1 MSKLSSFLGVR
12 RRPALQAL
20 TTVCAALLLAGP
32 AQSGLID
39 IATSPLVVSNLN
51 SVKPNLF
58 FILDDSGSMDWDYA
72 PDFVGEDD
80 GNGQNC
86 RSTGAGLETAFYS
99 GRFTSLCCQN
109 AQNSQTCLDIDRG
122 TFTQRGH
129 PPFLSADFNGQ
140 AYNPAIR
147 YLPGV
152 NADGTERTA
161 MTSANTTGWT
171 VVPYDQ
177 YGVQSSSTR
186 NLVSDYPDT
195 AWCSSVDPSN
205 CLRNGNYVL
214 PGRVN
219 GVDYTVFNAVLAT
232 GSGAIAVGSPD
243 AATTESR
250 SFGPHYYRIIPSEYC
265 DSENLRNCQH
275 GASGTFTIPAP
286 VRWCNSDA
294 NARASTPAAG
304 SCQANRTSS
313 YTHARYPTKYSVVGT
328 LGSAALT
335 PSVRISLSGCTSSR
349 TVGVGTLIVNGVD
362 LFQGNPTALTNS
374 ASTLASAVR
383 TRINANTGITGFS
396 ASGSN
401 DTFTITAPMSA
412 GNLTATATLSRGSG
426 SHSSCVWTLST
437 TPQFSGYTAPSTG
450 TFQGSF
456 ERIDIVPTRTSY
468 PKAST
473 RSDCAGAT
481 CTYAEEMTNFA
492 NWYAYYKTRMQS
504 MKSSASRAFVG
515 VGDNRRVGYTTLN
528 KNASNDWLNVDTF
541 TGTHKNN
548 WFAKLRAA
556 SPSNATPLKASLSQ
570 AGRYFG
576 GVLKNTTI
584 DGVTVSDPMQYSCQK
599 NYTLLSTDGYWNE
612 STNPIKLDGTN
623 VGEQDAGLSNAMKD
637 RVPVANTLADGAAYY
652 FNTDLRTTA
661 NCTGALGLDV
671 CGTSTDSNVP
681 SEKQVMRT
689 FTLGLGINGFMQFKS
704 DYLSDTTGDYYAVKS
719 GLTPNPAAG
728 VCTWQTSGQCTWPA
742 PVNNSQQNVDDLW
755 HAAVNGDGKYF
766 SARDPAALYTGL
778 YSALAAI
785 DVVESSTAAATTSN
799 PNITAGDNQI
809 FVSSFKS
816 GEWTGEVLGKRID
829 VTTGDV
835 LASTAQDWSASTLLN
850 ANTSRRVLMFDS
862 GSASATKLKA
872 FDWDV
877 MTSSERA
884 YFETAH
890 ITATGRALSQF
901 CALGPYCV
909 NLVTQTATA
918 GEGLVE
924 YIAGSR
930 SQEGDLSDVTKA
942 FRQRVS
948 LLGDVVNSEAVYVGA
963 PALSLTDSGYS
974 AFKSA
979 QGTRTKMVYIGA
991 NDGMLHAFNAE
1002 TGEEVWAYV
1011 PTAVLPNLYK
1021 LADKEY
1027 ASKHQ
1032 YFVDATAT
1040 VADVQIS
1047 GQWRTVLVSGLGAGG
1062 RSYFALDV
1070 TDPNNPKALWE
1081 FTNTNLGFTFGRPE
1095 IGKLE
1100 DGTWVA
1106 LVTSGYNNVSSG
1118 DGKGYLYV
1126 LNVATGAI
1134 VRTIGTNVGS
1144 TSDPA
1149 GLAHIRGWYEDG
1161 ETDATI
1167 KRVYGGDNLGNVWRF
1182 DINNNVGAAGY
1193 DAQRLATLRNASNA
1207 VQPVTSRPELGK
1219 VGPYVMV
1226 FVGTGRYMGSTDLT
1240 DTTTQS
1246 IYGIKDR
1253 LTAEDFGNVRDTA
1266 NAFVRQTLALG
1277 TCPANATSCSGSES
1291 VRTVPNPEPV
1301 NLATNGGWYVDLPV
1315 SSERVNTD
1323 PVLALGTLI
1332 VTSNIITSGDVCKVG
1347 GSSWLNFIDYST
1359 GATVPSALGVAGVY
1373 LNNGIGSRSTVGMLP
1388 SGQLRSYTTV
1398 SNRPR
1403 GPEVNAPPFSANA
1416 GGIKRHSWRD
1426 LSGN

>member
-1 MSKLSSFLGVR
+1 MRKLLNSTVR
-12 RRPALQAL
+12 LQRPVLQSVAGL
-20 TTVCAALLLAGP
+20 CAALLLASP

-39 IATSPLVVSNLN
+39 IASSPLVVSNLN
-51 SVKPNLF
+51 SVKPNLM

-72 PDFVGEDD
+72 PDFVGSD
-80 GNGQNC
+80 GSSGQNC
-86 RSTGAGLETAFYS
+86 RSTGAGLESAFYS

-109 AQNSQTCLDIDRG
+109 AQNSATCLDIDRG
-122 TFTQRGH
+122 TFIQRGH

-147 YLPGV
+147 YLPAV
-152 NADGTERTA
+152 NADGTERPSMNATNTSNWTA
-161 MTSANTTGWT
+161 
-171 VVPYDQ
+171 VPYDQ
-177 YGVQSSSTR
+177 YGVQSTSTR
-186 NLVSDYPDT
+186 NLVSAYPDT
-195 AWCSSVDPSN
+195 AWCSTTNPSD

-214 PGRVN
+214 PGRIG
-219 GVDYTVFNAVLAT
+219 GVDYTVFNAVVAT
-232 GSGAIAVGSPD
+232 GEGQIAVGSPD
-243 AATTESR
+243 AATKENR
-250 SFGPHYYRIIPSEYC
+250 KFGPHYYRIVPSEYC

-275 GASGTFTIPAP
+275 GSSATATVPAP

-294 NARASTPAAG
+294 NARASTPAPY
-304 SCQANRTSS
+304 SCQANRTST

-328 LGSAALT
+328 VAVPAST
-335 PSVRISLSGCTSSR
+335 PSVRITLSGCSSSQQ
-349 TVGVGTLIVNGVD
+349 VAVSSLIVNGVD
-362 LFQGNPTALTNS
+362 LFQGVSTALTRN
-374 ASTLASAVR
+374 ASTLATAIR
-383 TRINANTGITGFS
+383 ANINAKTGTTGYS
-396 ASGSN
+396 AGGSN
-401 DTFTITAPMSA
+401 DTFTITAPVSA
-412 GNLTATATLSRGSG
+412 GNLTVTATLNKSAT
-426 SHSSCVWTLST
+426 SHANCNWSLSQA
-437 TPQFSGYTAPSTG
+437 PRFSGYTAASTG
-450 TFQGSF
+450 TFQGRF
-456 ERIDIVPTRTSY
+456 ERVDILPDTTY
-468 PKAST
+468 PKGQG
-473 RSDCAGAT
+473 RSDCAGDS
-481 CTYAEEMTNFA
+481 CTYEEEMTNFA

-528 KNASNDWLNVDTF
+528 KNVTYDWLNVDTF
-541 TGTHKNN
+541 TGTHKSN
-548 WFAKLRAA
+548 WFAKMRAA
-556 SPSNATPLKASLSQ
+556 APSGATPLKATLSQ

-584 DGVTVSDPMQYSCQK
+584 DGVTVSDPMQYSCQT

-612 STNPIKLDGTN
+612 STNPIKLDGSN
-623 VGEQDAGLSNAMKD
+623 VGDQDSALEFALKD
-637 RVPVANTLADGAAYY
+637 RVPVSNTLADAAAYY
-652 FNTDLRTTA
+652 RNTDLRTTS
-661 NCTGALGLDV
+661 NCTGAVGVDV
-671 CGTSTDSNVP
+671 CGNSTDPNTP
-681 SEKQVMRT
+681 DERQFMRT

-704 DYLSDTTGDYYAVKS
+704 NYENDNSGDFYAVKN
-719 GLTPNPAAG
+719 GLTPNAAGG
-728 VCTWQTSGQCTWPA
+728 VCTWQTSGACTWPA
-742 PVNNSQQNVDDLW
+742 PANNSQQNVDDLW
-755 HAAVNGDGKYF
+755 HAAVNGEGKYF
-766 SARDPAALYTGL
+766 SARDPAALYSGL
-778 YSALAAI
+778 YQALALI
-785 DVVESSTAAATTSN
+785 DTRESSTAAATTSN

-816 GEWTGEVLGKRID
+816 GEWTGELLGKRID
-829 VTTGDV
+829 VDTGDV
-835 LASTAQDWSASTLLN
+835 MATSAQDWSASTLLN
-850 ANTSRRVLMFDS
+850 SNTNRRVLMFD
-862 GSASATKLKA
+862 GDSASSTKLKA

-884 YFETAH
+884 YFQLPH

-909 NLVTQTATA
+909 SLADQAAKA
-918 GEGLVE
+918 GEQLVD
-924 YIAGSR
+924 YIAGAR
-930 SQEGDLSDVTKA
+930 SQEGQPSEVEKA

-963 PALSLTDSGYS
+963 PALGLTESGY
-974 AFKSA
+974 AAYKSA
-979 QGTRTKMVYIGA
+979 QSGRAKMVYIGA
-991 NDGMLHAFNAE
+991 NDGMLHAFDAE
-1002 TGEEVWAYV
+1002 TGVEQWAYV

-1027 ASKHQ
+1027 SGKHQ

-1040 VADVQIS
+1040 VADVKIS

-1070 TDPNNPKALWE
+1070 TDPANPRALWE
-1081 FTNTNLGFTFGRPE
+1081 FTDTNLGYTFGKPE

-1100 DGTWVA
+1100 NGTWVA
-1106 LVTSGYNNVSSG
+1106 LVASGYNNVNTG

-1134 VRTIGTNVGS
+1134 IRTIGTNQGS
-1144 TSDPA
+1144 TSTPA
-1149 GLAHIRGWYEDG
+1149 GLAHIRGWFEDG

-1182 DINNNVGAAGY
+1182 DINDNVGAPDF

-1207 VQPVTSRPELGK
+1207 VQPVTSRPELGQ

-1226 FVGTGRYMGSTDLT
+1226 FVGTGRYMGSSDLT

-1253 LTAEDFGNVRDTA
+1253 LTAEDYGNVRDSA

-1277 TCPANATSCSGSES
+1277 TCPASATSCSAAES
-1291 VRTVPNPEPV
+1291 VRTVPSPEPV

-1332 VTSNIITSGDVCKVG
+1332 VTSNIITEGDVCKVG

-1359 GATVPSALGVAGVY
+1359 GATVPTALGVAGVY

-1388 SGQLRSYTTV
+1388 GGQLRSYTTV

-1403 GPEVNAPPFSANA
+1403 GPEVNSPPFNANA

>member
-1 MSKLSSFLGVR
+1 MSHSVSRPSFV

-20 TTVCAALLLAGP
+20 AGLCAALMLAGP

-39 IATSPLVVSNLN
+39 IASSPLVVSNLN
-51 SVKPNLF
+51 SVKPNLL

-72 PDFVGEDD
+72 PDYVGEDSSI
-80 GNGQNC
+80 GQNC
-86 RSTGAGLETAFYS
+86 RSTGAGLEAAYYS

-109 AQNSQTCLDIDRG
+109 AQNSASCLDIDRG

-129 PPFLSADFNGQ
+129 PPFLSSDFNGM

-152 NADGTERTA
+152 NFDGTERPSMTA
-161 MTSANTTGWT
+161 TNTTNWT
-171 VVPYDQ
+171 SVPYDQ
-177 YGVQSSSTR
+177 YGVQSSSSR
-186 NLVSDYPDT
+186 NLVTNYPDT
-195 AWCSSVDPSN
+195 AWCSTVNAAD

-219 GVDYTVFNAVLAT
+219 GVDYTVYTATVAT
-232 GSGAIAVGSPD
+232 GSGNIAVGSPA
-243 AATTESR
+243 AATEEART
-250 SFGPHYYRIIPSEYC
+250 FGPHYYRIEPSEYC
-265 DSENLRNCQH
+265 DGENLRNCVH
-275 GASGTFTIPAP
+275 GATGSFTIPAP

-294 NARASTPAAG
+294 NARASSPAAG
-304 SCQANRTSS
+304 SCQANRTST
-313 YTHARYPTKYSVVGT
+313 YTHARYPTKYSVTGSVGT
-328 LGSAALT
+328 AAKT
-335 PSVRISLSGCTSSR
+335 PSVRLSLSGCSSTK
-349 TVGVGTLIVNGVD
+349 TVGVLSLIVNGVD
-362 LFQGNPTALTNS
+362 LFRGTGTPLTDS
-374 ASTLASAVR
+374 ASTLATAIR
-383 TRINANTGITGFS
+383 ARINAESGTTGYT
-396 ASGSN
+396 ATGSN
-401 DTFTITAPMSA
+401 DTFTINAPLGD
-412 GNLTATATLSRGSG
+412 GNVTATATLNRATGSNAG
-426 SHSSCVWTLST
+426 CTWSFSN
-437 TPQFSGYTAPSTG
+437 TPRFSGYVAPVNG

-456 ERIDIVPTRTSY
+456 ERVDIVPSRASY

-481 CTYAEEMTNFA
+481 CSYEEEMTNFA

-528 KNASNDWLNVDTF
+528 KNASNDWLNTDTF
-541 TGTHKNN
+541 TGTHKSN
-548 WFAKLRAA
+548 WFSKMRAA
-556 SPSNATPLKASLSQ
+556 APNNATPLKATLSQ

-612 STNPIKLDGTN
+612 STNPVKLDGSD
-623 VGEQDAGLSNAMKD
+623 VGEQDSGLQNAMKD
-637 RVPVANTLADGAAYY
+637 RVPVSNTLADGAAYY
-652 FNTDLRTTA
+652 FNTDLRTTT

-671 CGTSTDSNVP
+671 CGTSTDPNVP
-681 SEKQVMRT
+681 SERQVMRT

-704 DYLSDTTGDYYAVKS
+704 DYLSDTTGDFYAVKS
-719 GLTPNPAAG
+719 GLTPNAAAG

-742 PVNNSQQNVDDLW
+742 PANNSQQNVDDLW

-766 SARDPAALYTGL
+766 SAKDPAALYTGL

-835 LASTAQDWSASTLLN
+835 MASSPQDWSASTLLN
-850 ANTSRRVLMFDS
+850 SNTSRRIFMFD
-862 GSASATKLKA
+862 GSSATKLKP
-872 FDWDV
+872 FDWDD

-890 ITATGRALSQF
+890 ITTTGRALTQF

-909 NLVTQTATA
+909 NLVTQTSAA
-918 GEGLVE
+918 GERLVE

-930 SQEGDLSDVTKA
+930 SQEGVLSDVTKA
-942 FRQRVS
+942 YRSRVS
-948 LLGDVVNSEAVYVGA
+948 LLGDVVNSEAVFVGG
-963 PALSLTDSGYS
+963 PALALNDTGY
-974 AFKSA
+974 AAYKSA
-979 QGTRTKMVYIGA
+979 QGARTKMVYIGA

-1002 TGEEVWAYV
+1002 TGVEMWAYV

-1032 YFVDATAT
+1032 YFVDATAA
-1040 VADVQIS
+1040 VHDVYIS

-1070 TDPNNPKALWE
+1070 TDPSNPRALWE
-1081 FTNTNLGFTFGRPE
+1081 FTNTNLGYTFGKPE

-1126 LNVATGAI
+1126 LNVGTGAI

-1161 ETDATI
+1161 ESDATI

-1193 DAQRLATLRNASNA
+1193 EAQRLAILRNSSSAI
-1207 VQPVTSRPELGK
+1207 QPITSRPELGQ

-1253 LTAEDFGNVRDTA
+1253 LTAEDFGDIRDSG
-1266 NAFVRQTLALG
+1266 NAFVRQTLALS
-1277 TCPANATSCSGSES
+1277 TCPANDTSCTGAEQ
-1291 VRTVPNPEPV
+1291 VRTVSNPQPV

-1347 GSSWLNFIDYST
+1347 GSSWLNFLDYST
-1359 GATVPSALGVAGVY
+1359 GATVPTALGVSGVY

-1403 GPEVNAPPFSANA
+1403 GPEVNSPPFNANA
-1416 GGIKRHSWRD
+1416 GGVRRHSWRD